1 MEEKMNEK
9 LLEQI
14 KELIDWVKSNAL
26 NELSIKTEDLD
37 LKIKNTEG
45 SLISQ
50 QDFSGG
56 IPQTLTCSSQDK
68 ESDKFFFIN
77 SPLVGTFYRSPAPSS
92 PSFVEVGDEVEP
104 RQTLCIIEAMKV
116 MNEIVSEKKGKVVE
130 FLVENGEM
138 VDYGKALVKM
148 ELLEETD

>member
-1 MEEKMNEK
+1 MNEK

-14 KELIDWVKSNAL
+14 KELIEWVKSNAL
-26 NELSIKTEDLD
+26 NELSIKTEDLE
-37 LKIKNTEG
+37 LKIKNTEE
-45 SLISQ
+45 SLTPHKGV
-50 QDFSGG
+50 SGG

-68 ESDKFFFIN
+68 DSDKFFFIN

-116 MNEIVSEKKGKVVE
+116 MNEIVSEKKGKIVE

-138 VDYGKALVKM
+138 VDYGKALVKL